1 MPSCLKLLGMWCL
14 CHGFAHHSTHTLTY
28 EIILLQ
34 GLDGKTA
41 LEVAKGPEVAEVL
54 KKPEIA
60 TA

>member
-1 MPSCLKLLGMWCL
+1 MS
-14 CHGFAHHSTHTLTY
+14 AHLTDTLTY
-28 EIILLQ
+28 EIIMLQ

>member
-1 MPSCLKLLGMWCL
+1 MPSCLNLSGMWCPY
-14 CHGFAHHSTHTLTY
+14 HVSAHLADTLTY
-28 EIILLQ
+28 EIIMLQ

>member
-1 MPSCLKLLGMWCL
+1 MIM
-14 CHGFAHHSTHTLTY
+14 
-28 EIILLQ
+28 LQ

-41 LEVAKGPEVAEVL
+41 LEIAKGPEVAEVL

>member
-1 MPSCLKLLGMWCL
+1 MPKCLKLSGMCVSLSWRP
-14 CHGFAHHSTHTLTY
+14 TPYRHTDIR
-28 EIILLQ
+28 IIMLQ

>member
-1 MPSCLKLLGMWCL
+1 MPSCLKLLGTWCP
-14 CHGFAHHSTHTLTY
+14 CHGSAHHDIRALTY
-28 EIILLQ
+28 EIMMLQ